1 MFLLSI
7 DGEVHLSSTH
17 LHGSNSPVIISLSI
31 ISHGIISHGT
41 ISPDIISLDI
51 ISLGIYLTYDLSF
64 CHNCKLIHL
73 SVSDSK
79 AAEEVMTD
87 TEAASIMLS
96 LSQSQGRSQPNQSGV
111 VPVAVLGMSDWRSR

>member
-87 TEAASIMLS
+87 TEAASIMLC
-96 LSQSQGRSQPNQSGV
+96 LSQS
-111 VPVAVLGMSDWRSR
+111 GMDD